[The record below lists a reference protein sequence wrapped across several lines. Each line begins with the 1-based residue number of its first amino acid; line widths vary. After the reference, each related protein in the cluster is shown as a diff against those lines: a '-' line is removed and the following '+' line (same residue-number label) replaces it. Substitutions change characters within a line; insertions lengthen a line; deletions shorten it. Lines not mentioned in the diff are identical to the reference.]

1 MSLIKDYDDLYKR
14 VQVQIFV
21 KKYLVSDE
29 FKEKIREQIE
39 HEKKR
44 IKLEKL
50 LKSYPQ
56 FKE

>member
-21 KKYLVSDE
+21 KEYLESDE

-39 HEKKR
+39 REKKR

>member
-21 KKYLVSDE
+21 KKYLESDE

-39 HEKKR
+39 REKKR